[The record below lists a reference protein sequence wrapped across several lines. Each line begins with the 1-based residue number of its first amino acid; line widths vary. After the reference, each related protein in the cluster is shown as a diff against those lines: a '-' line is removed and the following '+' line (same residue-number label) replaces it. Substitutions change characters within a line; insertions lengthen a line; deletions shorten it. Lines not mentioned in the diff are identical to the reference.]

1 MNQEVRDILKQW
13 RKLFILEY
21 AKAIG
26 NATKAWYSMIDMQP
40 SPYFYFMFQKL
51 GGARHH

>member
-1 MNQEVRDILKQW
+1 MNQEVKNILSLR

-26 NATKAWYSMIDMQP
+26 KAA
-40 SPYFYFMFQKL
+40 KE
-51 GGARHH
+51 